1 MILVFCTDGRA
12 SDSENIESGGE
23 AGQYPLL
30 LLELR
35 KDQCAGSREASV
47 EKSTAAPRV
56 AADAAVDAA
65 SVVSRL
71 ERSSAVGGLG
81 VACGSPGAARTMR
94 VRVACAMSHLWRY

>member
-56 AADAAVDAA
+56 ADAAIDAA
-65 SVVSRL
+65 SVV
-71 ERSSAVGGLG
+71 
-81 VACGSPGAARTMR
+81 
-94 VRVACAMSHLWRY
+94 